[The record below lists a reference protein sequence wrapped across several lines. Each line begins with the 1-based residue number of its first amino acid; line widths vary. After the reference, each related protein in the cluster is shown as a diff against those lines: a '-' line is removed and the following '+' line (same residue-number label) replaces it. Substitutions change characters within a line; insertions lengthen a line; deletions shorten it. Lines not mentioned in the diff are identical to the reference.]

1 MKTKL
6 VRLGLIAGA
15 LALGGFLLVA
25 SGVIPVKASAG
36 HWPITEWFLRFAMKR
51 SITTHSLGLKAPDLS
66 DPALVLEGAT
76 HYAVGCAS
84 CHGEPGLPLPRTAA
98 RMLPP
103 PPELASRIRESTPGR
118 LFYVVKHGIKFTGM
132 PAWPAEHR
140 DDEVWAMVAFLQKFP
155 ELDAAG
161 YQRLA
166 QGESPAREALETIA
180 PSVGV
185 PVAEAQACARCHGQD
200 GQGRNGGA
208 FPRLAGQRTE
218 YLRNALEAFATGKR
232 HSGTMEPVAAALTP
246 ETAERLLAHYAG
258 LPAQTRAVAGA
269 PSSEAI
275 ERGRAIAHEGIRSQR
290 VPACI
295 ECHGPGAKRGK
306 PSYPALAGQP
316 AKYLERQLLLFKE
329 ERRGGSSYAHLM
341 RSVATR
347 LTSEQM
353 RDVARYFES
362 LSPANSGDSGGEP

>member
-36 HWPITEWFLRFAMKR
+36 HWAITEWFLRFAMKR

-84 CHGEPGLPLPRTAA
+84 CHGEPGRPRPRIAA

-103 PPELASRIRESTPGR
+103 PPELAARIRESTPER

-140 DDEVWAMVAFLQKFP
+140 DDEVWAMVGFLQKFP

-161 YQRLA
+161 YQRLV
-166 QGESPAREALETIA
+166 QGESPAREPLETIA
-180 PSVGV
+180 PSIGV

-200 GQGRNGGA
+200 GQGRNDGA

-218 YLRNALEAFATGKR
+218 YLRNALEAFARGKR
-232 HSGTMEPVAAALTP
+232 HSGTMEPVATALTA
-246 ETAERLLAHYAG
+246 ETVERLVAHYAG
-258 LPAQTRAVAGA
+258 LPAQIQTPADA
-269 PSSEAI
+269 PSSDAI
-275 ERGRAIAHEGIRSQR
+275 ERGRAIAHEGIRISACR
-290 VPACI
+290 RASNATAPARNAASRAI
-295 ECHGPGAKRGK
+295 PRSPG
-306 PSYPALAGQP
+306 S
-316 AKYLERQLLLFKE
+316 
-329 ERRGGSSYAHLM
+329 RRNISSVNFSCSRKSAEVV
-341 RSVATR
+341 RATR
-347 LTSEQM
+347 I
-353 RDVARYFES
+353 
-362 LSPANSGDSGGEP
+362 